1 MSVPFSSLYSCYGLF
16 KNGERQNR
24 LRKKLKNWKEE
35 WPLEDSAVSR
45 EDYLLEMCSGRAAWT
60 VVPEKIDKIDLE
72 IVTARI
78 EAEGWDCTLRNRLC
92 CTFSGELADI
102 TLYPSGKL
110 LVKSGERDVAAAIAE
125 RHMQVWLAEF

>member
-1 MSVPFSSLYSCYGLF
+1 M
-16 KNGERQNR
+16 
-24 LRKKLKNWKEE
+24 
-35 WPLEDSAVSR
+35 SR

-78 EAEGWDCTLRNRLC
+78 EAEGWNCTLRNRLC
-92 CTFSGELADI
+92 CTLSSELADI

-110 LVKSGERDVAAAIAE
+110 LVKSGERDVAATIAE

>member
-1 MSVPFSSLYSCYGLF
+1 M
-16 KNGERQNR
+16 
-24 LRKKLKNWKEE
+24 
-35 WPLEDSAVSR
+35 SR

-72 IVTARI
+72 IVSARI
-78 EAEGWDCTLRNRLC
+78 ESGGWVCTLRNRLC

-110 LVKSGERDVAAAIAE
+110 LVKSGERDVAASIAE
-125 RHMQVWLAEF
+125 LHMQVWLAEF

>member
-1 MSVPFSSLYSCYGLF
+1 M
-16 KNGERQNR
+16 
-24 LRKKLKNWKEE
+24 
-35 WPLEDSAVSR
+35 SR
-45 EDYLLEMCSGRAAWT
+45 EDYLLAMCSGRAAWT
-60 VVPEKIDKIDLE
+60 FVPEKIAKIDLE

-110 LVKSGERDVAAAIAE
+110 LVKSGERDVAATIAE